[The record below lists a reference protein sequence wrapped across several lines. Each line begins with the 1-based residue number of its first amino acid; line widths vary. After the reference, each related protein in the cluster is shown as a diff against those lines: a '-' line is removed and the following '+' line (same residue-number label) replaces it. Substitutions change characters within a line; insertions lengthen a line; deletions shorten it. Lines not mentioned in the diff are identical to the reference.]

1 MKMTAKIALFSAA
14 IVTMGSLAAC
24 QSTTQPPKPEHGMMQ
39 DGPREG
45 HHRMKHREF
54 TPEQKAAWEQHRA
67 ERQARFEQIQ
77 KACDGKAN
85 GQPVSVQIGGMRF
98 RHRFYKL
105 KEPQL
110 LTTMIVSR
118 SGGFVVNMTLQ
129 YNSILSMNMPLLIF
143 HRKLHRPIKILFLV
157 MRN

>member
-24 QSTTQPPKPEHGMMQ
+24 QSTPQTSNSEHRMMQ

-45 HHRMKHREF
+45 HHRMKHRDF

-85 GQPVSVQIGGMRF
+85 GQNINVQFGDKTIEGTCNLRFEPKRPQPPVNAPAPASAQV
-98 RHRFYKL
+98 K
-105 KEPQL
+105 
-110 LTTMIVSR
+110 
-118 SGGFVVNMTLQ
+118 
-129 YNSILSMNMPLLIF
+129 
-143 HRKLHRPIKILFLV
+143 
-157 MRN
+157 

>member
-39 DGPREG
+39 NGPREG

-67 ERQARFEQIQ
+67 ERKARFEQIQ

-85 GQPVSVQIGGMRF
+85 GQPVSVQVGDKTLEGTCNLRF
-98 RHRFYKL
+98 
-105 KEPQL
+105 EPKRPQPP
-110 LTTMIVSR
+110 
-118 SGGFVVNMTLQ
+118 VNAPVPAPVQ
-129 YNSILSMNMPLLIF
+129 A
-143 HRKLHRPIKILFLV
+143 K
-157 MRN
+157 

>member
-24 QSTTQPPKPEHGMMQ
+24 QSMNQPPKPEHGMMQ
-39 DGPREG
+39 DG

-77 KACDGKAN
+77 KACEGKAN
-85 GQPVSVQIGGMRF
+85 GQAVNVQVGDRTLEGTCNLRFEPKRPQPPVNAPTPAAVQA
-98 RHRFYKL
+98 K
-105 KEPQL
+105 
-110 LTTMIVSR
+110 
-118 SGGFVVNMTLQ
+118 
-129 YNSILSMNMPLLIF
+129 
-143 HRKLHRPIKILFLV
+143 
-157 MRN
+157 

>member
-24 QSTTQPPKPEHGMMQ
+24 QSNPQTPSSEHHMMQ
-39 DGPREG
+39 DGPRDG

-77 KACDGKAN
+77 KACEGKAN
-85 GQPVSVQIGGMRF
+85 GQAVNVQVGDRTLEGTCNLRFEPKRPQPPMNAPAPVA
-98 RHRFYKL
+98 
-105 KEPQL
+105 PQA
-110 LTTMIVSR
+110 
-118 SGGFVVNMTLQ
+118 
-129 YNSILSMNMPLLIF
+129 
-143 HRKLHRPIKILFLV
+143 K
-157 MRN
+157 

>member
-24 QSTTQPPKPEHGMMQ
+24 QSNPQTPNSEHHMMK
-39 DGPREG
+39 DGPRDG

-77 KACDGKAN
+77 KACEGKAN
-85 GQPVSVQIGGMRF
+85 GQSVNVQVGDRTLEGTCNLRFEPKRPQPPMNAPAPVA
-98 RHRFYKL
+98 
-105 KEPQL
+105 PQA
-110 LTTMIVSR
+110 
-118 SGGFVVNMTLQ
+118 
-129 YNSILSMNMPLLIF
+129 
-143 HRKLHRPIKILFLV
+143 K
-157 MRN
+157 

>member
-24 QSTTQPPKPEHGMMQ
+24 QSTTQPQKPEHRMMH

-45 HHRMKHREF
+45 HHRMKHREI

-67 ERQARFEQIQ
+67 ERQARFEQVQ

-85 GQPVSVQIGGMRF
+85 GQAVNVQVGDKTLEGTCNLRFEPKRPQPPVNAPAPASAQA
-98 RHRFYKL
+98 K
-105 KEPQL
+105 
-110 LTTMIVSR
+110 
-118 SGGFVVNMTLQ
+118 
-129 YNSILSMNMPLLIF
+129 
-143 HRKLHRPIKILFLV
+143 
-157 MRN
+157 